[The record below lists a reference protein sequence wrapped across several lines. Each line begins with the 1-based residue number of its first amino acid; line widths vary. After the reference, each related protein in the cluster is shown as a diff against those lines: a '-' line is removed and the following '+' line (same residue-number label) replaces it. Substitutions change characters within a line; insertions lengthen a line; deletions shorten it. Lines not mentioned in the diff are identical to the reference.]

1 MRKKPFFAI
10 LVMIL
15 LMMCFSSVSMA
26 ASVTDFMNPGA
37 VSITKYDGDSINPTG
52 WYGEQEDNE
61 VEKGTVYNT
70 VTTQPWDLEA
80 FYWNASTNELSIFAG
95 FDLINGIYENQSLGD
110 LWIITQDKHSVTTQ
124 DGSSFDAFGGY
135 VVDYTTFA
143 ANKLDPNTGT
153 VASTIYS
160 GPDLDYDHVTRADR
174 NPESDPYVYAGNG
187 FDEGNL
193 TATTQKTGALDELL
207 GYNGIDDHY
216 IMTLDFTGFGGVIN
230 AINGGALLHL
240 TMSCGNDMMHGQAPV
255 PEPATMLLLG
265 TGLIGIAGIGRKKL
279 KASS

>member
-1 MRKKPFFAI
+1 MG
-10 LVMIL
+10 
-15 LMMCFSSVSMA
+15 FSSVGMA
-26 ASVTDFMNPGA
+26 TSVADLIGTSA
-37 VSITKYDGDSINPTG
+37 VNITKYDGDSVNPTG

-80 FYWNASTNELSIFAG
+80 FYWDASTDELSIFAG

-110 LWIITQDKHSVTTQ
+110 LWIITQDQHSVSL
-124 DGSSFDAFGGY
+124 DGGNSFFDAFGGY
-135 VVDYTTFA
+135 VVDYTSFA
-143 ANKLDPNTGT
+143 ANKFDPTVGT
-153 VASTIYS
+153 VASTVYS
-160 GPDLDYDHVTRADR
+160 GADLDYNHVNRADR
-174 NPESDPYVYAGNG
+174 NPESDPYTYAGNG
-187 FDEGNL
+187 TDEGSL
-193 TATTQKTGALDELL
+193 TASTQKTGALDELL
-207 GYNGIDDHY
+207 GYSGVEDHY
-216 IMTLDFTGFGGVIN
+216 IMTLDFTGFDGVID

-265 TGLIGIAGIGRKKL
+265 TGLIGIAGIGRKRL